1 METEKLFHDKIKAI
15 QDTLYVIGGKW
26 KIPIILS
33 IYSGNKRFNDIANS
47 IPQITNRVL
56 SKELKHLEENCMI
69 KRTVVDDYPVRIEYT
84 VTDYGFSIESVAKPM
99 EDWGKGHNEKIAETF
114 K

>member
-1 METEKLFHDKIKAI
+1 
-15 QDTLYVIGGKW
+15 
-26 KIPIILS
+26 
-33 IYSGNKRFNDIANS
+33 
-47 IPQITNRVL
+47 
-56 SKELKHLEENCMI
+56 MI

-84 VTDYGFSIESVAKPM
+84 VTDYGLSIESVAKPM